1 MKAKK
6 AAILERKKSKS
17 RERVKLRKS
26 NTLPETPIPKI
37 NTKTETNRESPKLLE
52 QKNGLDTKVPEPE
65 PKPTAPFQSPNTN
78 TAPETELEKI
88 FKEANTLK
96 DYNFDLYK
104 HLKGTLKLKDKQCK
118 DGLTKDSF
126 YCMECKVSTCPKCPL
141 FKVHSGHPI
150 VERYPYYCCD
160 EKLIKENFN
169 DLDVI
174 YKENP
179 LILNA
184 HKVKEEL
191 VDFVNKNTEIL
202 FQKLKELKT
211 TKLKELDDLF
221 DKTENCVET
230 LKTNIEKM
238 KADLKSFFKKQNK
251 FLCLDVNDNP
261 NINSVNPD
269 ANQVLTNLQEG
280 SATGMIQTN
289 KDNDNAVF
297 LISYDLFCNTKNIN
311 DEIKYFINDIRLNR
325 EKYLTDFTDK
335 KNKIYEDM
343 ENLIKPFEGSFNYQF
358 LCSEFYKKIYNKIE
372 KYNEKIDT
380 MKKHVMEKVNQK
392 GTYEDIE
399 KESKVFGT
407 RLNLKFEAILN
418 NQLVSEEEAQTLK
431 SATKG
436 RKTPRKSI
444 TKTVVTLTRR
454 SSLPDNEKI
463 YKELDEIRLDKS
475 ALQDYFAYEALHVAD
490 QNFRLKKKKTKE
502 LDEDFDEE
510 VDLAKPVPGRQE
522 ILVFDRKA
530 RQLVRKTVKFEKNKH
545 KYLNFLTGS
554 RTVLIKDKLYIFGGV
569 DKENTVTK
577 VAYVYY
583 IKTNEL
589 YTMPEMLKP
598 HAYHSAQFLDYYKSI
613 IIVGGENSTSCEL
626 YDLSTGLWR
635 ELPDLKIP
643 RAFCTLYLDKIT
655 HIMYAFF
662 GILGKISEKNN
673 NFSDALECLEFRK
686 IALGWSKV
694 DYNNRSEI
702 SFRNGI
708 NQLLPLNPEML
719 LFYGGSSMRDFIKRS
734 AVYILPKQEFVKIDN
749 RMFNEIR
756 EMSNHSKK
764 LSKILSST
772 D

>member
-1 MKAKK
+1 MKTKK
-6 AAILERKKSKS
+6 PAPLERKKSKS
-17 RERVKLRKS
+17 KEKAKS
-26 NTLPETPIPKI
+26 KKNNIGEISTPKNNIKI
-37 NTKTETNRESPKLLE
+37 DQNKESPKFLE

-65 PKPTAPFQSPNTN
+65 PKPTAPFKPPNTN
-78 TAPETELEKI
+78 TQPQSELEKI
-88 FKEANTLK
+88 FQDANILK
-96 DYNFDLYK
+96 DYDFDLYK
-104 HLKGTLKLKDKQCK
+104 NLKGTLKLKDKQCK

-126 YCMECKVSTCPKCPL
+126 YCMECKISTCPKCPL
-141 FKVHSGHPI
+141 FKVHSGHPL
-150 VERYPYYCCD
+150 VERYPYYNCD

-179 LILNA
+179 LFLNV

-191 VDFVNKNTEIL
+191 IVFVNKNIEIL
-202 FQKLKELKT
+202 FQKLTELKT
-211 TKLKELDDLF
+211 NKLKELDDLF

-238 KADLKSFFKKQNK
+238 KVDLRNFFKKQNK
-251 FLCLDVNDNP
+251 FLCLDVNENP
-261 NINSVNPD
+261 DINLVNPE

-280 SATGMIQTN
+280 SNNGIIQTN
-289 KDNDNAVF
+289 KDSDNAVF
-297 LISYDLFCNTKNIN
+297 LISYDLYCNTKNVN

-325 EKYLTDFTDK
+325 EKYLTDFTNK
-335 KNKIYEDM
+335 KNQIYEDM
-343 ENLIKPFEGSFNYQF
+343 QNLLKPFDGSFNYQF

-372 KYNEKIDT
+372 KYNEKIEK
-380 MKKHVMEKVNQK
+380 MKKHIMEKVNQK
-392 GTYEDIE
+392 GNYEEIE
-399 KESKVFGT
+399 KESKICST
-407 RLNLKFEAILN
+407 KLNLKFETILN
-418 NQLVSEEEAQTLK
+418 NQLVTEEEAQTLK
-431 SATKG
+431 SVTKG
-436 RKTPRKSI
+436 KKTPRKSI
-444 TKTVVTLTRR
+444 TRTVTLTRK
-454 SSLPDNEKI
+454 SSMPENEKI

-475 ALQDYFAYEALHVAD
+475 ALQEYFAYEALEIAD
-490 QNFRLKKKKTKE
+490 QNFRLKKKKIKE
-502 LDEDFDEE
+502 LEDDFDEE

-522 ILVFDRKA
+522 ILVYDRKS
-530 RQLVRKTVKFEKNKH
+530 RQLIKKTVKFEKNKH
-545 KYLNFLTGS
+545 KYLNFLTGC

-577 VAYVYY
+577 IAYVYY
-583 IKTNEL
+583 TKTNEL

-613 IIVGGENSTSCEL
+613 IIIGGENCSFCEL
-626 YDLSTGLWR
+626 YDLTTGLWR
-635 ELPDLKIP
+635 ELPDLKFP
-643 RAFCTLYLDKIT
+643 RACCPLYLDKIT

-673 NFSDALECLEFRK
+673 NFCDALECLEFRK
-686 IALGWSKV
+686 IALGWTKV
-694 DYNNRSEI
+694 EYNNRAEI

-719 LFYGGSSMRDFIKRS
+719 LFYGGSSMRDFIKRA
-734 AVYILPKQEFVKIDN
+734 AVYILSKQEMVKIDN

-756 EMSNHSKK
+756 ELSNHSRK